1 MKFAGTKVHHH
12 SSNTSYHNSLWIV
25 LDGLELPY
33 TVKPF
38 RFEEMW
44 LSNLICA
51 KIVEAM
57 WSSRYIVDPFVEV
70 IRKIDKS
77 GKELNR

>member
-1 MKFAGTKVHHH
+1 MKFAGTKVQHL
-12 SSNTSYHNSLWIV
+12 SLNTSYHSSLWIV

-57 WSSRYIVDPFVEV
+57 WSPRYTANPSVEV

-77 GKELNR
+77 EKN